1 MPEIKIRDITMH
13 YEILGKGT
21 PLIFIHGLGSS
32 AIDWKPQIQEFSND
46 YTVITVDLRGHG
58 KTDKPKGPYSIQI
71 FAEDVSLLLKSIGD
85 APAHIVGLSM
95 GAAVAFHLAL
105 DHPDVVRTICIS
117 NMSAAMPV
125 KTFRQKKNYYMRVLI
140 VRLLGMKKMGSV
152 IASNVFLKSS
162 QKPLRD
168 KLVERWAKN
177 PKKPYLSA
185 LSALKNWSVMER
197 ISSITC
203 PVLVIHSEHDY
214 SPLIH
219 KKKYTALI
227 PNATLAEIPDSGHIV
242 NIEKPDEYNRILKK
256 FLSENEKSKQ

>member
-1 MPEIKIRDITMH
+1 MPEIKIRDIKMH
-13 YEILGKGT
+13 YEISGKGS
-21 PLIFIHGLGSS
+21 PLLFIHGLGSS
-32 AIDWKPQIQEFSND
+32 SIDWKPQTQEFSKD
-46 YTVITVDLRGHG
+46 YKVITVDLRGHG
-58 KTDKPKGPYSIQI
+58 KTDKPKGPYSIQV
-71 FAEDVSLLLKSIGD
+71 FAEDVALLLKSVSA

-125 KTFRQKKNYYMRVLI
+125 KTLQQKKNYYKRVLI

-152 IASNVFLKSS
+152 IASNVFLKPH

-168 KLVERWAKN
+168 KLMERWTKN
-177 PKKPYLSA
+177 PKKPYLAA

-203 PVLVIHSEHDY
+203 PVLVIHSEYDY
-214 SPLIH
+214 SPLVH
-219 KKKYTALI
+219 KKRYTALI
-227 PNATLAEIPDSGHIV
+227 PDAELVEIPDSGHIV

-256 FLSENEKSKQ
+256 FLSKNEPYS